1 MISSRKFLT
10 IIAFLFCASS
20 VYADKGRADTAIVHF
35 LERSYNLKFSTNN
48 KVALL
53 ACGQEKYDDLFRAIS
68 QARKSIHMEYF
79 NFRNDS
85 ISQVLFSL
93 LKQKAAAGVEV
104 RIIFDG
110 WGNVSNNR
118 PLRRAHC
125 DSLAAA
131 GIELCEFD
139 PMRFPWINHAIHR
152 DHRKLAIIDG
162 LLAYI
167 GGMNVADYYIDGKP
181 ELGEWR
187 DMHFRVEGDAVAGLQ
202 GVFIDFW
209 NEITAQD
216 VRGVQY
222 YPGEKSAAEHFD
234 GLLPD
239 TSATTGRK
247 KIGVVNRDP
256 DTSPRII
263 YQTFV
268 KCIDEARTQ
277 IQIVN
282 PYFTLMPKVKQALR
296 RAARRGVDVQI
307 MISEKC
313 DVPITPRIVEH
324 NVNSLMKSGASIYIY
339 QGGFHHSKIMMV
351 DSIFSFVGSANLNS
365 RSMSFDYE
373 CNLLIADSTTTA
385 ELQSVF
391 EKDKRE
397 RCYQLTPEIR
407 RKMPVWKRF
416 KGWFFQMFIPF
427 VGRETNDKSPFKA

>member
-1 MISSRKFLT
+1 MLSAPF
-10 IIAFLFCASS
+10 
-20 VYADKGRADTAIVHF
+20 VYADEERADSVIVRF
-35 LERSYNLKFSTNN
+35 LEEHYDIKFSTNN

-53 ACGQEKYDDLFRAIS
+53 DCGQEKFDDLFNAIR

-85 ISQVLFSL
+85 ISQDLFSL
-93 LKQKAAAGVEV
+93 LKQKAAESVEV

-110 WGNVSNNR
+110 WGNVSNSR
-118 PLRRAHC
+118 PLRRTHC
-125 DSLAAA
+125 DSLSAA

-152 DHRKLAIIDG
+152 DHRKLVIIDG
-162 LLAYI
+162 LVAYT
-167 GGMNVADYYIDGKP
+167 GGMNVADYYINGKP

-187 DMHFRVEGDAVAGLQ
+187 DMHFRIEGDAVAGLQ

-209 NEITAQD
+209 NEATGQD
-216 VRGVQY
+216 IRGTQY
-222 YPGEKSAAEHFD
+222 YPGEKTAADYFHH
-234 GLLPD
+234 LLPD
-239 TSATTGRK
+239 TSVTAGRK
-247 KIGVVNRDP
+247 KIGVINRDP

-268 KCIDEARTQ
+268 ECIDNARKQ

-282 PYFTLMPKVKQALR
+282 PYFTLMPKVKQALK

-313 DVPITPRIVEH
+313 DVTITPRIVEH

-339 QGGFHHSKIMMV
+339 QGGFHHSKMMMV

-373 CNLLIADSTTTA
+373 CNLLIADSATTA
-385 ELQSVF
+385 ELRSVF

-397 RCYQLTPEIR
+397 RCYKLTPEIR
-407 RKMPVWKRF
+407 RQMPVWKRF
-416 KGWFFQMFIPF
+416 KGWLFQMFIPF
-427 VGRETNDKSPFKA
+427 VGREMNDKSSSFI